1 MSRAE
6 LEVYDLADADQDL
19 SDEDLE
25 EVAGGQEDWAPGGPG
40 TGGDTGGTGTGG
52 TGTT

>member
-6 LEVYDLADADQDL
+6 LEVYDLADTNQDL

-25 EVAGGQEDWAPGGPG
+25 EVAGGQEDWATGEPGD
-40 TGGDTGGTGTGG
+40 GGETGTGTDG